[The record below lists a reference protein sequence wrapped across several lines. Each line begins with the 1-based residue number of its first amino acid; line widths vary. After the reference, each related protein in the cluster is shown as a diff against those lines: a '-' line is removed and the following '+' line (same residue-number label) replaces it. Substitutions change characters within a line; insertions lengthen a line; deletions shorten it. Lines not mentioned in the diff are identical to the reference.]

1 MDIDSFYDEEHIAS
15 ENKLI
20 EGREY
25 ISYPEFKR
33 LLKKYTDEHLF
44 LPIVS
49 KCISLT
55 WKIIALFGIGYMLT
69 DLFRYV
75 C

>member
-1 MDIDSFYDEEHIAS
+1 MSYDENRVSDQIDGGLHE
-15 ENKLI
+15 
-20 EGREY
+20 
-25 ISYPEFKR
+25 
-33 LLKKYTDEHLF
+33 KKQF
-44 LPIVS
+44 IVS
-49 KCISLT
+49 KRISLT